1 MCFIGVLVFALF
13 TAYDMQNL
21 KRAYAVLGEKNKR
34 NQLSVLGAVGA
45 QLNLTNHLGFYVEP
59 GVSYFFDDGS
69 DIQTIRKE
77 NPCNFTLQA
86 GFRLSY

>member
-1 MCFIGVLVFALF
+1 MCVWHHRQRKETVKPL
-13 TAYDMQNL
+13 
-21 KRAYAVLGEKNKR
+21 
-34 NQLSVLGAVGA
+34 QLSVLGAVGA